1 MKKLLLI
8 EDNLNVRETTQ
19 EILEL
24 ADYEVLTAENGRQ
37 GVELAKSGKPDI
49 IVCDIMMPDL
59 DGYGV
64 LKILSRNPETST
76 IPFIFLTAKADKSD
90 IRKGM
95 NLGAD
100 DYVTKPF
107 EETDLLDAIETR
119 LTKSESL
126 KREKENNIGD
136 LNTFI
141 DQARGNEELKSLS
154 KDRKIKFY
162 KRKETIYREDD
173 NANSMYYIVE
183 GNIKCFRSDNY
194 GKSYVHEVYG
204 KGDFIGYMALI
215 KEDVYSE
222 TAIAMEDTELATIP
236 KQDFLDLIYKNR
248 DVAANFIKILSNDVI
263 DREKR
268 LLQLAYAPVRER
280 LADTLLKLMAK
291 SDVENDKETKLVVSR
306 EDLANM
312 VGAAK
317 ESLIR
322 TLSELKQEG
331 LLDTDGQ
338 EIKILDEKGLERTA
352 IGF

>member
-1 MKKLLLI
+1 MKKILLI

-24 ADYEVLTAENGRQ
+24 ADYEVQTAENGRQ
-37 GVELAKSGKPDI
+37 GVELAKSCSPDI
-49 IVCDIMMPDL
+49 IICDIMMPDL

-64 LKILSRNPETST
+64 LKILGRNPQTSAV
-76 IPFIFLTAKADKSD
+76 PFIFLTAKADKSD
-90 IRKGM
+90 VRKGM

-119 LTKSESL
+119 LAKSESL
-126 KREKENNIGD
+126 KREKANELDD
-136 LNTFI
+136 LHNFI
-141 DQARGNEELKSLS
+141 DQARGAEELKNLS
-154 KDRKIKFY
+154 KDRRIKSY
-162 KRKETIYREDD
+162 KRKETVYREDD
-173 NANSMYYIVE
+173 HANSMYYIVE
-183 GNIKCFRSDNY
+183 GNVKCFRSDNY

-222 TAIAMEDTELATIP
+222 TAIAMEDTQLASIP

-263 DREKR
+263 EREKR

-280 LADTLLKLMAK
+280 LADTLLKLMSK
-291 SDVENDKETKLVVSR
+291 SSEADKPETKLVVSR

-338 EIKILDEKGLERTA
+338 EIRILDEKGLERTA

>member
-1 MKKLLLI
+1 MKTILLI
-8 EDNLNVRETTQ
+8 EDNADVRETTQ

-24 ADYEVLTAENGRQ
+24 ADFEVLTASNGKQ
-37 GVELAKSGKPDI
+37 GVELAKTRIPDLV
-49 IVCDIMMPDL
+49 VCDIMMPDL

-64 LKILSRNPETST
+64 LRILSRNPETST
-76 IPFIFLTAKADKSD
+76 IPFIFLTAKANKAD

-107 EETDLLDAIETR
+107 KEMDLMDAIETR
-119 LTKSESL
+119 LEKSASV
-126 KREKENNIGD
+126 KNGNGNN
-136 LNTFI
+136 LNGLHSFL
-141 DQARGNEELKSLS
+141 DQARGLDELKDLS
-154 KDRKIKFY
+154 KNKQVKEY

-173 NANSMYYIVE
+173 HASYLYFIIE
-183 GNIKCFRSDNY
+183 GSVKCSRSDNY

-204 KGDFIGYMALI
+204 AGDFLGYMALI
-215 KEDVYSE
+215 KDGSYSE
-222 TAIAMEDTELATIP
+222 TAIAMSETSLSAIP
-236 KQDFLDLIYKNR
+236 KKDFLDLIGKNR
-248 DVAANFIKILSNDVI
+248 DVASNFIKILSNDVI
-263 DREKR
+263 DRERR

-280 LADTLLKLMAK
+280 LADTLLKLRVK
-291 SDVENDKETKLVVSR
+291 STRNQEDILNISR
-306 EDLANM
+306 QDLANM

-322 TLSELKQEG
+322 SLSELKKEG

-338 EIKILDEKGLERTA
+338 EIKILDTQGLERAA